1 MVLALERF
9 GCSKSFLVK
18 SPFPNCFSSNYSKNI
33 CFVFS
38 DVKSVVNEKSQDI
51 ADNPWE
57 LAQKALEKISKEDE
71 PEKPINANNDLK
83 NGLNPVENTYYQRP
97 PPHAN
102 SYFSPFHGRPPM
114 PNGRGGYGYPGH
126 SYGYPYPPQP
136 HPAYGGYPQNY
147 YR

>member
-1 MVLALERF
+1 MFKIISGKIPPEKK
-9 GCSKSFLVK
+9 G
-18 SPFPNCFSSNYSKNI
+18 FPHSYSNNFY
-33 CFVFS
+33 FVFS
-38 DVKSVVNEKSQDI
+38 DVKKSQDGVE
-51 ADNPWE
+51 NPWE
-57 LAQKALEKISKEDE
+57 LAQKALEEISKDDQL
-71 PEKPINANNDLK
+71 EKPINSNKDLK
-83 NGLNPVENTYYQRP
+83 NGLNPVENAYYQGT

-102 SYFSPFHGRPPM
+102 SYFSPYHGRPPM